1 MAISPTQS
9 LANQLNALRS
19 TGPRTP
25 VGKAVSSA
33 NARKHGMLSR
43 QLIIEGESAEDFGAL
58 LEELL
63 ADEAP
68 VGTLECALVE
78 RLAICL
84 WRQRRVVT
92 AESASLHLQRLTLAE
107 PEWLQIQQLCGAD
120 LELIRATLADGLT
133 LEAAQG
139 VSDAFEAWLAVP
151 DADKPQDLAA
161 LEVRFPPLLEL
172 LQGMMSAD
180 AALQAALGAPG
191 SVRDDDQGQAA
202 DPVDLGGSSA
212 PASEGANPLAGSE
225 GEGAEEGAR
234 SLAELLAAQC
244 SGSLTGCLAFAYG
257 HFQRQLAI
265 LRAASHIRAAR
276 LLPAASEQLAR
287 YQAALD
293 NELYKVIRALRET
306 QTRRQASA
314 VLDAVPVAGG

>member
-1 MAISPTQS
+1 MSQS
-9 LANQLNALRS
+9 DVPDIPNEA
-19 TGPRTP
+19 
-25 VGKAVSSA
+25 SA
-33 NARKHGMLSR
+33 HARKHGILSR

-58 LEELL
+58 MEALL

-84 WRQRRVVT
+84 WRQRRAVT
-92 AESASLHLQRLTLAE
+92 AESVSLHLQRLTLAE
-107 PEWLQIQQLCGAD
+107 PEWRLIQQLCGAD
-120 LELIRATLADGLT
+120 LDLIRATLADGLT

-151 DADKPQDLAA
+151 DADKPQDLAG

-172 LQGMMSAD
+172 LQGMMSAEE
-180 AALQAALGAPG
+180 ALLVALGAPG
-191 SVRDDDQGQAA
+191 TNELGGA
-202 DPVDLGGSSA
+202 DPIAESDG
-212 PASEGANPLAGSE
+212 E
-225 GEGAEEGAR
+225 GEVAGAGAG
-234 SLAELLAAQC
+234 SLAELLATHFA
-244 SGSLTGCLAFAYG
+244 GSLTGCLAFAYG

-276 LLPAASEQLAR
+276 LLPAASEQLTR

-293 NELYKVIRALRET
+293 NELYKVIRALREA
-306 QTRRQASA
+306 QTRRRAAA
-314 VLDAVPVAGG
+314 VLEAVPMAVAGG

>member
-1 MAISPTQS
+1 MSQS
-9 LANQLNALRS
+9 DVPDLPNEA
-19 TGPRTP
+19 
-25 VGKAVSSA
+25 SA
-33 NARKHGMLSR
+33 HARKHGILSR

-58 LEELL
+58 MEALL

-84 WRQRRVVT
+84 WHQRRAVT

-107 PEWLQIQQLCGAD
+107 PEWRLIQQLCGAD
-120 LELIRATLADGLT
+120 LDLIRATLADGLT
-133 LEAAQG
+133 LEVGQG

-151 DADKPQDLAA
+151 DADKPQDLAG

-172 LQGMMSAD
+172 LQGMMSAEE
-180 AALQAALGAPG
+180 ALLVALGAPG
-191 SVRDDDQGQAA
+191 TNE
-202 DPVDLGGSSA
+202 LGGSDPIAESD
-212 PASEGANPLAGSE
+212 GE
-225 GEGAEEGAR
+225 GEVAGAGAG
-234 SLAELLAAQC
+234 SLAELLATHFA
-244 SGSLTGCLAFAYG
+244 GSLTGCLALAYG

-276 LLPAASEQLAR
+276 LLPAASEQLTR

-293 NELYKVIRALRET
+293 NELYKVIRALREA
-306 QTRRQASA
+306 QTHRRAAA
-314 VLDAVPVAGG
+314 VLEAVPVAAAGG